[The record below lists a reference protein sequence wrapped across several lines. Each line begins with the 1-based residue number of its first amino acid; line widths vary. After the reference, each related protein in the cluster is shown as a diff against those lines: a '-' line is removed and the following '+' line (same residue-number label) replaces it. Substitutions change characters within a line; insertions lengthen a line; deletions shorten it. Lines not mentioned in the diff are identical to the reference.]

1 MTEKQKQEQPNQQPN
16 TQQSPANKGQKEP
29 FRRVGYS
36 PSARLRDNFMPSWDE
51 DPYEKDE

>member
-1 MTEKQKQEQPNQQPN
+1 MTEEQKQELPNQQSN
-16 TQQSPANKGQKEP
+16 TQQSLANKRQKEP